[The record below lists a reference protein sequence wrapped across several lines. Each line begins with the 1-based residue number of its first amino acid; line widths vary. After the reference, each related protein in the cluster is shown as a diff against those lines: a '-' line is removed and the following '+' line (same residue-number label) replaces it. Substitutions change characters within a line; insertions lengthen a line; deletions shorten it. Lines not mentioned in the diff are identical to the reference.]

1 METMPMYSHE
11 MPRGATPLGVCFI
24 AVIILMALAINIVY
38 VIAFCKIFAKAG
50 YSWALGL
57 LMLVPIANFVMP
69 LVLGFGSWPIEKELE
84 TCRKN
89 RPAGAVPP
97 ANAPLSGS

>member
-1 METMPMYSHE
+1 MDTMPLYSHE
-11 MPRGATPLGVCFI
+11 MSRPESVFGVCFI
-24 AVIILMALAINIVY
+24 AVLILMGLALHIVY

-57 LMLVPIANFVMP
+57 LMLVPIVNFVMP

-89 RPAGAVPP
+89 RQAGGVPP
-97 ANAPLSGS
+97 AAPL